1 MKKTLIWIVVICV
14 YLCLP
19 AFITL
24 AVSGKAETE
33 FESGEIYGPRV
44 NVQYGSAVKTVEV
57 NKFVE
62 MVLAIIY
69 EENDKPEMLK
79 TLGILV
85 SSEHLKIV

>member
-62 MVLAIIY
+62 MVLASIY
-69 EENDKPEMLK
+69 EENDKPEML
-79 TLGILV
+79 IWYYW
-85 SSEHLKIV
+85 